1 MSYVFEGEFDYMAAF
16 FAKLSKRGINV
27 KKIDQK
33 VHDRLRFH
41 FLTRLQAAA
50 QPSEDPDVAL
60 QVYEQA
66 KLLLGTFSPKNRGL
80 AGIMVKVPF
89 LLAGTD
95 TKIAIQADTGVS
107 INGPIFKG
115 KPMILSATDPNGR
128 LLAVKILPTHETAFK
143 TAAKAEEEAVKTLGL
158 NELFDAYMRS
168 EVKPDDSIPLIPTKY
183 IEVRMLSL

>member
-41 FLTRLQAAA
+41 FLTRLQGAA

-95 TKIAIQADTGVS
+95 GNSGGHRRFHKRAYLQGQAND
-107 INGPIFKG
+107 PISNR
-115 KPMILSATDPNGR
+115 PQRSSSCCEDPSN
-128 LLAVKILPTHETAFK
+128 A
-143 TAAKAEEEAVKTLGL
+143 
-158 NELFDAYMRS
+158 
-168 EVKPDDSIPLIPTKY
+168 
-183 IEVRMLSL
+183 